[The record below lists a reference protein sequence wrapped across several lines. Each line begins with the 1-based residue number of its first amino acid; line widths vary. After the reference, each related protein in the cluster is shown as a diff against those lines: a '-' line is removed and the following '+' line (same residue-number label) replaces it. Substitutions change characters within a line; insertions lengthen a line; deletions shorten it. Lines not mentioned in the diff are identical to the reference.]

1 MGNLWQ
7 RPLKEIVADYA
18 PGTHPIIGPLMEG
31 GPAALVRHYDLPH
44 EEAYADACH
53 LCYLA
58 RDALRPGFSEYLA
71 PDVVYGVPEE
81 GGSEAE

>member
-1 MGNLWQ
+1 VSLEF
-7 RPLKEIVADYA
+7 LLEFLSA
-18 PGTHPIIGPLMEG
+18 HPIIGPLIEG

-58 RDALRPGFSEYLA
+58 RDALRTRFPEVLA
-71 PDVVYGVPEE
+71 PGIAYGDLEE
-81 GGSEAE
+81 TAGQ